1 MTFARQQL
9 GLQGEALACAELER
23 AGYLILERR
32 FRSRFG
38 EIDIIAKDGAT
49 VVFVEV
55 KAKNS
60 GRFGDPVEMVTADK
74 RRRLVSMGEAYVATH
89 GLHVIPC
96 RFDVV
101 AVDMSSLPPRVT
113 LYRDAFRPG
122 W

>member
-89 GLHVIPC
+89 GLHVGGGL
-96 RFDVV
+96 VV
-101 AVDMSSLPPRVT
+101 SARTKPAALPM
-113 LYRDAFRPG
+113 L
-122 W
+122 